1 MRHILGAVGLL
12 VASATAQSQGWG
24 VIKGRVVDP
33 ATDQRISDASIVVA
47 ADIVQAR
54 TDSLGRFLVRVRRAG
69 TNVLTVRRLGYD
81 ARSFAIDVPDN
92 DTAEVQLPLE
102 RAPAML
108 DTVTVRDA
116 PIVSPRLDAFERRL
130 RSRGGG
136 WFVTR
141 AQIDSQHPI
150 ETADLLRRAV
160 GVEVVKKDLK
170 TRILS
175 KRGMVWNYR
184 TMGAELC
191 AMPIGVDGRVMEQGF
206 DINTIPPVDI
216 HGIEVYFGPASI
228 PPEYL
233 GTLPNNFCGLVMVW
247 TRAS

>member
-1 MRHILGAVGLL
+1 VRQILGALGLL

-33 ATDQRISDASIVVA
+33 ATDRRISDASIVVA
-47 ADIVQAR
+47 ADMVQAR
-54 TDSLGRFLVRVRRAG
+54 TDSLGQFLVRVRRSG

-81 ARSFAIDVPDN
+81 ARSFAIEVPSN

-102 RAPAML
+102 RAATRL

-130 RSRGGG
+130 RSKRGG

-141 AQIDSQHPI
+141 AEIDSQHPI

-175 KRGMVWNYR
+175 KRGLVWNYR

-191 AMPIGVDGRVMEQGF
+191 AMPIGVDGRVMEQEF
-206 DINTIPPVDI
+206 DINTIPSADV
-216 HGIEVYFGPASI
+216 HGIEVYFGPSSI

-233 GTLPNNFCGLVMVW
+233 GSLPNNFCGLVMVW